1 MLSLFDTHTHLDQ
14 DEFAEDRPEV
24 IRRAREAGVE
34 RILVVGISADSSE
47 AAVALAQ
54 QHPGVFAA
62 VGIHPNYAAQAR
74 PEDWQRV
81 LKLLDHPRV
90 VALGETGL
98 DRHWD
103 FTPFELQ
110 QEYFRRHLELSQQ
123 TGLPVVIHSRDCDQ
137 DILQALHQAARSGPL
152 RGVMHSFSSSWDVAR
167 ECLQMGLYIGFAGMV
182 TFKRNEALRAVA
194 AQVPADRLLVETDS
208 PYLAPVPKRGKRNEP
223 AYVVHT
229 AQCLAQVRG
238 LELEQLAQL
247 TTENAS
253 RLFARAE

>member
-34 RILVVGISADSSE
+34 RILVVGISAESSE

-74 PEDWQRV
+74 PGDWQRV

-110 QEYFRRHLELSQQ
+110 QEYFRRHLELSRQ

-137 DILQALHQAARSGPL
+137 DILQALHQAAQSGPL

-238 LELEQLAQL
+238 LELEQLARL
-247 TTENAS
+247 TTENAL
-253 RLFARAE
+253 RLFGRAE